1 MFSQHGRFIVLLENI
16 MIRGS
21 LILTAK
27 VICALLLAYPAQ
39 LSAEPQPQQPS
50 SLPPELLEQQ
60 PDKEVEKEEEESGVL
75 TIEEIVNSLVVSASN
90 REESSLRAP
99 AWVITITQEDFAKR
113 GYFELS
119 DVLDDLPSM
128 DIIRTYGDPYFK
140 NYWRGYRKLLGSPYL
155 LMIDGVTFNHLWLNE
170 TTIMA
175 AMPLSNIERIEVLYG
190 PASAVYGPNAA
201 MGVINVVTKS
211 DHKTTTTKV
220 RSTAAIRSPTESYNK
235 ISHMTDVV
243 DASVFH
249 KSSAFRASIA
259 TRFASGVLDPNIG
272 ERFEWTKDK
281 YFSDRQLWGD
291 FVDRPAL
298 GGSFNSPIEQRGI
311 DARLYLKNTEIAAQ
325 YFSLRVGTGTS
336 FAADK
341 LQSRAIYALTER
353 SAYLRHNQEFGD
365 ALVSKTLIRYR
376 ESDVDS
382 PTISLERDPVENTVN
397 LSYWLSLNRSFSLL
411 QDFRFIAGQNL
422 IDTGDELLISSGLN
436 YERRDLERAYRKAGD
451 EQPWWDPNIP
461 FSGDPSGVSYEFPIP
476 ESKDPVLENRNKLD
490 AIGLYLLAR
499 YNFLSDH
506 SIDVGGRLD
515 YNQLLDTLE
524 PTFRGGYIG
533 QFIDQLTVK
542 LLYGQAIQEP
552 TWRELFGA
560 WSGTGSNPGL
570 KSERSQSV
578 ELSLSYQI
586 GWLFTQANS
595 FFIEY
600 EDAIINTSAQNIGTR
615 RIFGADF
622 GIQALPPVPGIQ
634 QLKIWAYYSPLFY
647 AKQTESETSAS
658 LVDVGDLAAHK
669 IIAGATATL
678 NEQLGASLFG
688 RCASARKPVS
698 TNPSAFDTTCTL
710 DANIFLTD
718 LLVDGMSLNLR
729 GTNLLDSRNFHP
741 GVGEADSGET
751 PGRWEG
757 NTWVGSG
764 TTGGYSGYY
773 NSKLPQPG
781 RAITLSLRL
790 DI

>member
-1 MFSQHGRFIVLLENI
+1 MT
-16 MIRGS
+16 RGS
-21 LILTAK
+21 FIIFAKALIFFF
-27 VICALLLAYPAQ
+27 LATSSR
-39 LSAEPQPQQPS
+39 LNAEPQPQQPS

-60 PDKEVEKEEEESGVL
+60 PNKIMEEEEDSGVL

-99 AWVITITQEDFAKR
+99 AWVITLTQEDFAKR

-119 DVLDDLPSM
+119 DILDDLPSM
-128 DIIRTYGDPYFK
+128 DVIRTYGDPYFK

-155 LMIDGVTFNHLWLNE
+155 LMIDGVIFNHLWLNE

-175 AMPLSNIERIEVLYG
+175 AMPISNIERVEVLYG

-220 RSTAAIRSPTESYNK
+220 RSTAGTRFPTRSYDQ

-249 KSSAFRASIA
+249 KAPGFRASIA

-281 YFSDRQLWGD
+281 YFSDTQLWGD
-291 FVDRPAL
+291 FANRAGL
-298 GGSFNSPIEQRGI
+298 GGRFNSPIDQRGL

-353 SAYLRHNQEFGD
+353 SAYIRHTQEFGD
-365 ALVSKTLIRYR
+365 ALVSKTLLRYR

-382 PTISLERDPVENTVN
+382 PTISLERDPVDNTVN
-397 LSYWLSLNRSFSLL
+397 LSYWLSLNHSFSLL

-422 IDTGDELLISSGLN
+422 IDSGDELLISTGLN
-436 YERRDLERAYRKAGD
+436 YERRNLERGYRKSGD
-451 EQPWWDPNIP
+451 EQPWWDPSVP
-461 FSGDPSGVSYEFPIP
+461 FRGDPSGIRYEFPVP
-476 ESKDPVLENRNKLD
+476 ESRDPALENRSELD

-499 YNFLSDH
+499 YNFLSDQ
-506 SIDVGGRLD
+506 SIDIGGRMD
-515 YNQLLDTLE
+515 YNQLLDSFE
-524 PTFRGGYIG
+524 STFRGGYIG

-560 WSGTGSNPGL
+560 WNGTGSNPGL

-586 GWLFTQANS
+586 GWLFSQANG
-595 FFIEY
+595 FFIDY
-600 EDAIINTSAQNIGTR
+600 QDAIINTSESGQNIGGR
-615 RIFGADF
+615 RIVGADF

-634 QLKIWAYYSPLFY
+634 QLKVWAYYSPLFY
-647 AKQTESETSAS
+647 AKQTASEDSAE

-678 NEQLGASLFG
+678 NEQIGASLFG

-718 LLVDGMSLNLR
+718 LFVDGISINLR
-729 GTNLLDSRNFHP
+729 GTNLLDSENFHP

-764 TTGGYSGYY
+764 TGGYTGYY
-773 NSKLPQPG
+773 NSRLPQPG
-781 RAITLSLRL
+781 RAVTLTLRL